1 VFSARPFEA
10 KEKRTQAA
18 RCGRAFEDRFG
29 THFLHTRIWT
39 TMRIG
44 VKSDEQ
50 LQRLRHQWAEI
61 QSQIAN
67 A

>member
-1 VFSARPFEA
+1 
-10 KEKRTQAA
+10 
-18 RCGRAFEDRFG
+18 
-29 THFLHTRIWT
+29 
-39 TMRIG
+39 MRIG

-50 LQRLRHQWAEI
+50 VQRLRHQWAEI